1 MSDQPYHFSEEEKKI
16 YQLCPLPLIV
26 CQLVNGQYRVLLVS
40 DYYCNMIDSDRS
52 AEKSSWSFKI
62 SIQARSL

>member
-1 MSDQPYHFSEEEKKI
+1 MSDQPYHFSKEEKKI

-40 DYYCNMIDSDRS
+40 NSYCNMIHSDRS
-52 AEKSSWSFKI
+52 AEKSS
-62 SIQARSL
+62 